1 MKIIF
6 IGCVK
11 SSEMFL
17 RRLIADKTQI
27 DGVITKSESK
37 FNSDFVDLG
46 KLCEENNID
55 YIYVRN
61 VNDLESRTYIE
72 NKQPDLI
79 LCMGW
84 SQLIGKEILTMP
96 TKGCIGFHPAELPH
110 NRGRHP
116 LIWAL
121 ALGLERTA
129 STLFLM
135 DEQAD
140 TGGIVS
146 QRYIDIDYSDD
157 AASLYGKVMNAA
169 LEQLSILIKEFET
182 DTVRVIPQI
191 EVGNSWRKRGKSDGQ
206 IDWRMSSKN
215 IYNLVR
221 ALSKPYVGAHFV
233 YRDTDIKVWKVKEIT
248 DNCYGNMEP
257 GKIIKVFS
265 ENHFIVKTGDNLI
278 EVLDCDAV
286 YLEEGEYLTI

>member
-1 MKIIF
+1 
-6 IGCVK
+6 
-11 SSEMFL
+11 MFL